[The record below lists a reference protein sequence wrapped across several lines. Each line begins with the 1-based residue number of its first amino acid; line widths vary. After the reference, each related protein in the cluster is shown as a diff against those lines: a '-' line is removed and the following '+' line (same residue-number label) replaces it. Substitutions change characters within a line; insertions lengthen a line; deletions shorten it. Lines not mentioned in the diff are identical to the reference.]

1 MDNTVS
7 VGMNRTGL
15 DMAPLSKGPMVEFAQ
30 QESPT
35 LAPGDAQALDAM
47 RKTYALEADRVGTV
61 PPPARLKGMATTMLD
76 TLKGNKPQ
84 VLIDKLGERLAY
96 ERTGVR
102 LYQALIT
109 KVSAASSGPVVDVAA
124 LERIRADEE
133 AHFHM
138 VAKFLQQI
146 GADPTAMTP
155 CADVIAVASM
165 GHLQVLTDPRTTV
178 SQALNSIL
186 AIELTDN
193 ASWELLIEL
202 VNETGHKEMI
212 QAFTVALETE
222 QQHLQMVRGWLRQAV
237 LEEAT

>member
-15 DMAPLSKGPMVEFAQ
+15 DMAPKSKDTLIDFAREQ
-30 QESPT
+30 AGRAPT
-35 LAPGDAQALDAM
+35 DMKQWAELHRG
-47 RKTYALEADRVGTV
+47 YGLEADRVGTV
-61 PPPARLKGMATTMLD
+61 PVPARVKGMAKTAVEA
-76 TLKGNKPQ
+76 LKGNKPQ

-102 LYQALIT
+102 MYEALML
-109 KVSAASSGPVVDVAA
+109 KVVTATAGPTIDVAEVA
-124 LERIRADEE
+124 KIRDDEA
-133 AHFHM
+133 AHFQM
-138 VAKFLQQI
+138 LGKYLVQI

-155 CADVIAVASM
+155 CADVAGVASM

-178 SQALNSIL
+178 AQALNSIL
-186 AIELTDN
+186 AVELTDN

-202 VNETGHKEMI
+202 VRESGHDEMAE
-212 QAFTVALETE
+212 AFTVALETE
-222 QQHLQMVRGWLRQAV
+222 LVHLQTVQAWLRQAV

>member
-1 MDNTVS
+1 MDNTIS

-30 QESPT
+30 QESAT
-35 LAPGDAQALDAM
+35 RAPGDTEALDAL
-47 RKTYALEADRVGTV
+47 RRTYALEADRVGTV
-61 PPPARLKGMATTMLD
+61 PVPARLKGMATTLLD

-102 LYQALIT
+102 LYQAMIT
-109 KVSAASSGPVVDVAA
+109 KVSAANSGPVVDIAG
-124 LERIRADEE
+124 LQRIQADEE
-133 AHFHM
+133 AHFRM

-155 CADVIAVASM
+155 CADVVAVASM

-202 VNETGHKEMI
+202 VSEAGHPEMA
-212 QAFTVALETE
+212 QAFQVALQNE
-222 QQHLQMVRGWLRQAV
+222 QEHLAMVRGWLRQAV

>member
-15 DMAPLSKGPMVEFAQ
+15 DMAPKSKDTLVDFAREQ
-30 QESPT
+30 AGRAPT
-35 LAPGDAQALDAM
+35 DMAQWAELH
-47 RKTYALEADRVGTV
+47 RNYGLEADRVGTV
-61 PPPARLKGMATTMLD
+61 PVPARVKGMASTAMQA
-76 TLKGNKPQ
+76 LKGNKPQ

-102 LYQALIT
+102 LYEALML
-109 KVSAASSGPVVDVAA
+109 KVVTATGGPTIEVAA
-124 LERIRADEE
+124 VARIRDDEA
-133 AHFHM
+133 AHFRM
-138 VAKFLQQI
+138 VAKYLAQI

-155 CADVIAVASM
+155 CADVMGVASM

-178 SQALNSIL
+178 AQALNSIL
-186 AIELTDN
+186 AIELADN

-202 VNETGHKEMI
+202 VRETGHDEMA

-222 QQHLQMVRGWLRQAV
+222 QEHLETVRNWLRQAV
-237 LEEAT
+237 MEEAT

>member
-15 DMAPLSKGPMVEFAQ
+15 DMAPLSKDTLVAYAQ
-30 QESPT
+30 EQAGRAPQEPGG
-35 LAPGDAQALDAM
+35 LADI
-47 RKTYALEADRVGTV
+47 RKAYGLEADRVGTV
-61 PPPARLKGMATTMLD
+61 PVPARMKGMASTVMD
-76 TLKGNKPQ
+76 KLKGANPE

-102 LYQALIT
+102 LYEALIAKVGTATAGPVIEIGALQEIRDDELAHFQLVAQALT
-109 KVSAASSGPVVDVAA
+109 S
-124 LERIRADEE
+124 
-133 AHFHM
+133 
-138 VAKFLQQI
+138 I

-155 CADVIAVASM
+155 CADVTGVMAA

-178 SQALNSIL
+178 AQALNSIL

-202 VNETGHKEMI
+202 AEAAGHEELA
-212 QAFTVALETE
+212 QSFTAALATE
-222 QQHLQMVRGWLRQAV
+222 AHHLQLVKGWLRQAV